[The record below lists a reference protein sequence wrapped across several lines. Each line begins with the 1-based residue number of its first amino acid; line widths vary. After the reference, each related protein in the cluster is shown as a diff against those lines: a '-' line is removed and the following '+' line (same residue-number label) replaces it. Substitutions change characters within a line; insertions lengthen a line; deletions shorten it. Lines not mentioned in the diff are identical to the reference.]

1 MKAATEA
8 AISRRANLIFQ
19 STPPVKAATQWNI
32 VLGKSYQFQSTP
44 PVKAATRLS
53 ARERKLLP
61 ISIHAA
67 REGGDHVD
75 IAAAHMRPAFQSTP
89 PVKAATANAKKKKP
103 LSAFQSTP
111 PVKAAT
117 VTSRWICCCSSISIH
132 AAREGG
138 DLIPHRQWRPVSISI
153 HAAREGGDTLPR
165 CPHGGAV
172 YFNPRR
178 P

>member
-67 REGGDHVD
+67 REGGD
-75 IAAAHMRPAFQSTP
+75 ST
-89 PVKAATANAKKKKP
+89 
-103 LSAFQSTP
+103 
-111 PVKAAT
+111 
-117 VTSRWICCCSSISIH
+117 
-132 AAREGG
+132 G
-138 DLIPHRQWRPVSISI
+138 DEPEQW
-153 HAAREGGDTLPR
+153 E
-165 CPHGGAV
+165 C